1 MFGQPELKVITRKQ
15 NLPTTTDKVHITDE
29 QQINNIFIIQCMTST
44 IFCNRIKTRN
54 PEINKIKNNNNMQ
67 YVLFFTNNIQ
77 LLTVDDFNKI
87 F

>member
-1 MFGQPELKVITRKQ
+1 MYDL
-15 NLPTTTDKVHITDE
+15 
-29 QQINNIFIIQCMTST
+29 NN
-44 IFCNRIKTRN
+44 FCDRIKTRN

-87 F
+87 FKIYIHYYIL